1 MKERLCLRMTQQI
14 QAHLLLC
21 HKFFYVTSSK
31 PTQNSQFFTKKPKA
45 AAWYDLLR
53 LL

>member
-21 HKFFYVTSSK
+21 HKFFYMTLSK
-31 PTQNSQFFTKKPKA
+31 PTQNSQFFTQKMKA
-45 AAWYDLLR
+45 AAQYDLLR